1 MAVRLKA
8 LRNAATLISLL
19 AMTVAGCRPGTPP
32 RTDTAAS
39 ASRLMTFTDLQKL
52 PSLAPDQRIAYG
64 QDSSQYGELRVP
76 GGAGPH
82 PVAVLIHGG
91 CWKAAY
97 AQAAELGQ
105 MGDALK
111 ANGIA
116 SWNIEYRRLG
126 HPGGGWPG
134 TYLDVGRGIDHL
146 RTLAPQHKLDLTR
159 VVVVGHSA
167 GGHLAMWA
175 AGRHRLPETSALRVG
190 DPLPLRGVVNLAG
203 RADMTE
209 HIREY
214 EALCRDTVV
223 TGLLGGTPA
232 TVPERYAHVSAKALL
247 PLGVPHVFVIG
258 THEEFVPRPLAE
270 AYVSAA
276 VQAGDS
282 ARLILIPE
290 AGHFEL
296 ASARAFTWPQ
306 VEGAIRSLLEG
317 RLPAPA
323 AAQR

>member
-1 MAVRLKA
+1 MVLRSEA
-8 LRNAATLISLL
+8 LTNATTLICLF
-19 AMTVAGCRPGTPP
+19 AMTVTGCGRGTPP
-32 RTDTAAS
+32 RTDTAS
-39 ASRLMTFTDLQKL
+39 STSRLMTFTDLQAL
-52 PSLAPDQRIAYG
+52 PSQPPDQRITYG
-64 QDSSQYGELRVP
+64 PDSIQWGELRVP
-76 GGAGPH
+76 NGAGPH

-134 TYLDVGRGIDHL
+134 TYLDVGRAIDHL
-146 RTLAPQHKLDLTR
+146 RTIAPQHNLDLAR

-175 AGRHRLPETSALRVG
+175 AGRQRLPETSELRVR

-214 EALCRDTVV
+214 EGLCRDTVV
-223 TGLLGGTPA
+223 TALVGGTPA
-232 TVPERYAHVSAKALL
+232 TVPERYAQVSSKALL
-247 PLGVPHVFVIG
+247 PLGVPQVFVIG
-258 THEEFVPRPLAE
+258 THEEFVPQPLAE
-270 AYVSAA
+270 AYVGAA

-282 ARLILIPE
+282 ARLIVIPD

-306 VEGAIRSLLEG
+306 VDGAIRSLLDG

-323 AAQR
+323 APR